1 MSFGINGSFVLR
13 YGMIGSAAK
22 NTLQTVA
29 FMVSVA
35 SGPTVNNGS
44 KHNNLVT
51 RREGFEGFGEGVKHV
66 VGVEVNTGGKLIN
79 ASIQQVNKLF
89 RGSIGYSFLH
99 TRLQTGE

>member
-1 MSFGINGSFVLR
+1 MSFGIYGSFVLR
-13 YGMIGSAAK
+13 YGVIGSAAK

-51 RREGFEGFGEGVKHV
+51 RREGFEGRHILVAKRR
-66 VGVEVNTGGKLIN
+66 
-79 ASIQQVNKLF
+79 A
-89 RGSIGYSFLH
+89 FLM
-99 TRLQTGE
+99 GPY

>member
-1 MSFGINGSFVLR
+1 MSFGIYGSFVLR

-44 KHNNLVT
+44 KHNNPVAGGK
-51 RREGFEGFGEGVKHV
+51 GFKGINEGVKHV
-66 VGVEVNTGGKLIN
+66 VGVKVNTGGELIN

-89 RGSIGYSFLH
+89 RGSIGNGFLH
-99 TRLQTGE
+99 TRL